1 MFGATL
7 FAATNHDHMIEP
19 STRKNSCLR
28 RNFLLKS
35 ILLINLALMYVGLI
49 YVTLQQ
55 RNGAYVC
62 PSISVN
68 FGDEVW
74 EEALIHGHERPRF
87 LEYSYFNGIYKVE
100 GNFNGRPRY
109 VEKNKWNGGEFAAT
123 VGAEIV
129 FCKESGRWVFTHED
143 IYKHV
148 SVKIKGEDG
157 CGWLIQSDVSVEYD
171 LANIQT
177 NWMFWTGSV
186 TMGAQNVEIVCNKC
200 QDESDCNYQGIC
212 LDEGLCLCD
221 SRQESFGS
229 RCELHTACNSIYG
242 EIF

>member
-1 MFGATL
+1 MEEEVPDAIQLFRTFSKESLYNNVPKLSYKRFLFSCICRSINGYLYLLSVFLVIVQADNVLDIFYDLLALQFAQSIDDVSFNLARKEMFGATL

-100 GNFNGRPRY
+100 GNFNGRPR
-109 VEKNKWNGGEFAAT
+109 
-123 VGAEIV
+123 
-129 FCKESGRWVFTHED
+129 
-143 IYKHV
+143 
-148 SVKIKGEDG
+148 
-157 CGWLIQSDVSVEYD
+157 
-171 LANIQT
+171 
-177 NWMFWTGSV
+177 
-186 TMGAQNVEIVCNKC
+186 
-200 QDESDCNYQGIC
+200 
-212 LDEGLCLCD
+212 
-221 SRQESFGS
+221 
-229 RCELHTACNSIYG
+229 
-242 EIF
+242 